1 MSRVGLHKRISVV
14 REALLPQGSFAHRL
28 YHLEPW
34 ERQRYNDWLQE
45 VEQHYASI
53 IAERGP
59 SGPFGA
65 YRAAADHRDLSVP
78 TLWPMPLKRKLFP
91 DVDVRG
97 DPEEVWY
104 EMIRADAVKSEPKKR
119 PR

>member
-1 MSRVGLHKRISVV
+1 MSRVGLHKRLSVV

-45 VEQHYASI
+45 VEQHYAAI

-97 DPEEVWY
+97 DPQEVY
-104 EMIRADAVKSEPKKR
+104 ADMLSNSEPKTKSR
-119 PR
+119 

>member
-1 MSRVGLHKRISVV
+1 MSRVGLHKRISVM
-14 REALLPQGSFAHRL
+14 REALLPHGSFAHRL
-28 YHLEPW
+28 YRLETW

-45 VEQHYASI
+45 IEQHYAAI

-59 SGPFGA
+59 SGPFEA
-65 YRAAADHRDLSVP
+65 HLDAVDYRDLSVP
-78 TLWPMPLKRKLFP
+78 TLWPLSLKRKLFP

-97 DPEEVWY
+97 DPEEVWH